1 VSVPPGWSEPLARRL
16 WEWLQS
22 RGIDAEPRP
31 ESAVAAF
38 ALAYDDGSAANGQI
52 EVRPA
57 EAQIVVYLD
66 APWAV
71 PPDRWSEVAGVIAR
85 LNWALPVGNLELNR
99 AGDLRCRT
107 SVDLEGVDLDPGS
120 FDELMESLVGACHV
134 VLHDALE
141 PVAAVI
147 DGDDPGPLP

>member
-22 RGIDAEPRP
+22 RGIDAEPHP

-107 SVDLEGVDLDPGS
+107 SVDLEGVDLDPGA